1 MKDEPGAQFAEM
13 AVRFEYT
20 KAGKLVRSMLPV
32 SHEGYC
38 KITSFFVVGGI
49 LSILMWSDRVGF
61 QRKPQ
66 NGSQMHI
73 MLSLNNVRPLMET
86 AAAEYP
92 RTTTY
97 TPHFYNLQV

>member
-13 AVRFEYT
+13 AVLFEYT

-73 MLSLNNVRPLMET
+73 NAQLEQR
-86 AAAEYP
+86 AAAYGNSSG
-92 RTTTY
+92 RISAHHYLY
-97 TPHFYNLQV
+97 TSFL